1 MRLEVRRLGRFPVPP
16 FFLAAVVQPAVL
28 APVDP
33 ELRSIPLV
41 YLLPAVSTVS
51 TDRLATKKLKTS
63 TYVAL
68 LTMTAA
74 EGVSFEMMADAA
86 PGGPFGKSSV
96 VFCAIAP
103 LHHPAAKKARRRFL
117 FIVRRFFGG

>member
-1 MRLEVRRLGRFPVPP
+1 MMLEVRRLGRFPVPP

-41 YLLPAVSTVS
+41 YLLPV
-51 TDRLATKKLKTS
+51 
-63 TYVAL
+63 
-68 LTMTAA
+68 A